1 MLIKSYIT
9 SQLNYCSSIWVRHNK
24 SLSNKINKA
33 HKGAL
38 RTAYGNYKSS
48 FQKLRQRDNYVAIN
62 QINLQYFAI

>member
-9 SQLNYCSSIWVRHNK
+9 SQLNYCLSIWVRHNK
-24 SLSNKINKA
+24 SLSKMINKV

-38 RTAYGNYKSS
+38 RTGYGNYKSS
-48 FQKLRQRDNYVAIN
+48 FQKLRQRDNSVANN